1 LGNAIH
7 IFENL
12 IELTSL
18 NSFLDGS
25 KTTKENMNK
34 LQALLFD
41 VDGTLAETERDAHRV
56 AFNETFAKYKL
67 DWNWSVELYGELL
80 AVTGGKERMQFYLD
94 KYRPDYQQPSD
105 LQDFIIE
112 LHKDKTKCYNDMLS
126 NNPLALRPGVRR
138 LLAESRSA
146 GIRLGIA
153 TTTTP
158 ENVTSLLEHSLA
170 ADAASWFEVI
180 AAGSVVPNK
189 KPAPDIYN
197 YALQQMDLQAAQCI
211 AIEDSQNG
219 LRSAQAAGISTLIT
233 VNNYTCNEDFKGAML
248 VLDNLGEPEQPFT
261 VLSGNVDG
269 ATYVD
274 INMLKA
280 L

>member
-1 LGNAIH
+1 MS
-7 IFENL
+7 E
-12 IELTSL
+12 
-18 NSFLDGS
+18 
-25 KTTKENMNK
+25 

-56 AFNETFAKYKL
+56 AFNETFAKYEL

-80 AVTGGKERMQFYLD
+80 VVTGGKERMQFYLD
-94 KYRPDYQQPSD
+94 KYRPDYQHN

-112 LHKDKTKCYNDMLS
+112 LHKNKTKRYNNMLS
-126 NNPLALRPGVRR
+126 KNPLTLRPGVRR
-138 LLAESRSA
+138 LLDEARNT
-146 GIRLGIA
+146 GMRLGIA

-170 ADAASWFEVI
+170 PDAASWFEVI
-180 AAGSVVPNK
+180 AAGGIVPAK

-197 YALQQMDLQAAQCI
+197 YALQQMNLKPEQCI

-219 LRSAQAAGISTLIT
+219 IRSAKAANIPTLIT
-233 VNNYTCNEDFKGAML
+233 VSNYTRNEDFDGAMV

-261 VLSGNVDG
+261 VLAGDSGNFSY
-269 ATYVD
+269 A
-274 INMLKA
+274 NLAMLKSY
-280 L
+280 LK

>member
-1 LGNAIH
+1 MS
-7 IFENL
+7 E
-12 IELTSL
+12 
-18 NSFLDGS
+18 
-25 KTTKENMNK
+25 

-56 AFNETFAKYKL
+56 AFNETFAEYEL

-94 KYRPDYQQPSD
+94 KYRPDYQHN

-112 LHKDKTKCYNDMLS
+112 LHKNKTKRYNNMLS
-126 NNPLALRPGVRR
+126 KNPLTLRPGVRR
-138 LLAESRSA
+138 LLDEARNT

-170 ADAASWFEVI
+170 PDAASWFEVI
-180 AAGSVVPNK
+180 AAGGIVPAK

-197 YALQQMDLQAAQCI
+197 YALQQMNLKPEQCI

-219 LRSAQAAGISTLIT
+219 IQSAKAANIPTLIT
-233 VNNYTCNEDFKGAML
+233 VSNYTRNEDFDGAMV

-261 VLSGNVDG
+261 VLAGDSGNFSY
-269 ATYVD
+269 A
-274 INMLKA
+274 NLAMLKSY
-280 L
+280 LK

>member
-1 LGNAIH
+1 M
-7 IFENL
+7 
-12 IELTSL
+12 S
-18 NSFLDGS
+18 
-25 KTTKENMNK
+25 K

-56 AFNETFAKYKL
+56 AFNETFVEFKL

-94 KYRPDYQQPSD
+94 KYRPDYQQPND

-112 LHKDKTKCYNDMLS
+112 LHKDKTKRYNNMLCK
-126 NNPLALRPGVRR
+126 NPLTLRPGVRR
-138 LLAESRSA
+138 LLDESRDA
-146 GIRLGIA
+146 GIRLGIV

-158 ENVTSLLEHSLA
+158 ENVISLLEHSLA
-170 ADAASWFEVI
+170 PDAASWFEVI
-180 AAGSVVPNK
+180 AAGGIVPAK

-197 YALQQMDLQAAQCI
+197 YALQQMNLKPEQCI

-219 LRSAQAAGISTLIT
+219 IRSAKAANIPTLIT
-233 VNNYTCNEDFKGAML
+233 VSNYTRNEDFDGAMV

-261 VLSGNVDG
+261 VLAGDSGNFSY
-269 ATYVD
+269 A
-274 INMLKA
+274 NLAMLKSY
-280 L
+280 LK